1 LEPSKIFIS
10 TLNTNINGYELAEL
24 LRNRFSTEPE
34 MITPQGVLAM
44 TGMGDTVFI
53 MERLGDSL
61 LTIDREL
68 LPAKS
73 VKVPLMAP
81 EMRITVPIAT
91 AERAPFILLPI
102 EDTEDYVLAENIT
115 VYPPG
120 IPVIVPGEVM
130 NQQAIRYLLAAREA
144 GNTILR
150 SRSDVDG
157 QVAVLRD
164 S

>member
-1 LEPSKIFIS
+1 
-10 TLNTNINGYELAEL
+10 
-24 LRNRFSTEPE
+24 
-34 MITPQGVLAM
+34 
-44 TGMGDTVFI
+44 
-53 MERLGDSL
+53 
-61 LTIDREL
+61 
-68 LPAKS
+68 
-73 VKVPLMAP
+73 MAP

-102 EDTEDYVLAENIT
+102 EDTEGYVLAENIT